1 MIRAKKPLIGIVA
14 DRHRKPKHPVHSV
27 GEKYIDAVTGG
38 AGGLALLLPALIDRP
53 GAAFTDGADLEQ
65 VLDLVDGIFLTGATS
80 NVAPSE
86 YGAVLEDPDSPA
98 DPARDR
104 VTLAL
109 IRGAVAR
116 GVPLLGVCR
125 GFQEINVALGG
136 TLHQAV
142 HGVPGL
148 ADHRERDDDPV
159 EVQYGPAHAVTLT
172 PGGLLR
178 RLAGAA
184 EIQVNSV
191 HGQGAA
197 RLAPGL
203 IVEAVAPDGLVEAF
217 RGEGSGFLM
226 AVQWHPEWMF
236 RDNAVS
242 SALFRAF
249 GEAARAWRD
258 TGHARGQASAPARQE
273 EAA

>member
-1 MIRAKKPLIGIVA
+1 MTQNGKPLIGIVA
-14 DRHRKPKHPVHSV
+14 DVNRKPKHPVHSV

-53 GAAFTDGADLEQ
+53 GAAFTDAADIAQ
-65 VLDLVDGIFLTGATS
+65 VLETVDGIFLTGATS
-80 NVAPSE
+80 NVNPAA
-86 YGAVLEDPDSPA
+86 YGAALEDPHAPA
-98 DPARDR
+98 DAARDH

-109 IRGAVAR
+109 IRAAARR

-142 HGVPGL
+142 HRVPGL
-148 ADHRERDDDPV
+148 ADHREREEDPV
-159 EVQYGPAHAVTLT
+159 EVQYGPAHPVALA

-178 RLAGAA
+178 RLQGGD
-184 EIQVNSV
+184 EVRVNSV
-191 HGQGAA
+191 HGQGVQ

-203 IVEAVAPDGLVEAF
+203 IVEATAPDGLIEAF
-217 RGEGSGFLM
+217 RGEGPGFLL

-236 RDNAVS
+236 RDTPLSA
-242 SALFRAF
+242 ALFRAF

-258 TGHARGQASAPARQE
+258 AGRDAGRRPAPR
-273 EAA
+273 AA